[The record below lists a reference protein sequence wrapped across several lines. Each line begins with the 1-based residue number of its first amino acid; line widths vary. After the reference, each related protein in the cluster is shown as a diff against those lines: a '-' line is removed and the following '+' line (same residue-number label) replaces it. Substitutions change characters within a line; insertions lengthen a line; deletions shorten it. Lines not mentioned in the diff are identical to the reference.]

1 MKQLTF
7 NMAIRLI
14 CLAGVTILFFGCT
27 DYFKNRKINEGF
39 PPVSILKPEK
49 IKINEVLKPG
59 AIVLL
64 EDFLIVQN
72 EYNPKEDC
80 FFVYTRDKIKFCY
93 SFGSLGQSGT
103 DYEYIA
109 PRVIQNNS
117 GNIFTVF
124 DQSTRSIYYYDMM
137 PDRVVFKKKERINDK
152 DETRFPLQEI
162 SFVNDSILLFT
173 TLFGDICSYNIA
185 ADSIIDRK
193 HFVTGLKE
201 ELGANHPIDYEGFQF
216 SNKGNRIV
224 IGFMFI
230 NKVITGELDHHYYMR
245 FNQEK
250 ITANVSDFDQD
261 KYSNTVY
268 YMFMLSSDKYI
279 YAQYMGLPFKVFQPF
294 PLNLDGRNFKTL
306 MEVYDWE
313 MNKKA
318 LIDFNL
324 DVLRF
329 TMDEKNTCLYT
340 WNPLEDFDYLYKYPL
355 WE

>member
-1 MKQLTF
+1 MKKKQTNMNRIKILLVTF
-7 NMAIRLI
+7 ICFLI
-14 CLAGVTILFFGCT
+14 FGCT
-27 DYFKNRKINEGF
+27 DYAKNRIINEGF
-39 PPVSILKPEK
+39 PPMSILIPEK
-49 IKINEVLKPG
+49 IKINEVLNPG

-64 EDFLIVQN
+64 EDFLVVQN
-72 EYNPKEDC
+72 EYNPTEDC
-80 FFVYTRDKIKFCY
+80 FFVYTRDNIKFCY

-103 DYEYIA
+103 DNEYIA

-117 GNIFTVF
+117 ENIFTVF
-124 DQSTRSIYYYDMM
+124 DQSTRSIYYYDML

-173 TLFGDICSYNIA
+173 TLFGDICSYNIT

-193 HFVTGLKE
+193 HFITGLKD
-201 ELGANHPIDYEGFQF
+201 ELGVNYDLEYDSFQF

-230 NKVITGELDHHYYMR
+230 NKVIVGELDNNYYMH
-245 FNQEK
+245 FKEEK
-250 ITANVSDFDQD
+250 NAINALDFDQD

-268 YMFMLSSDKYI
+268 YMFMLSSDKYL

-318 LIDFNL
+318 IIDFNL

-329 TMDEKNTCLYT
+329 TLDEKNKCLYT
-340 WNPLEDFDYLYKYPL
+340 WNPLEDFDYLYKYSL
-355 WE
+355 